1 MLQEKTLEREE
12 VMLEMEKMTYLV
24 NELRK
29 KIKELQANIAQAEKK
44 RKPVRPTAEKAT
56 QVGKCRTNY

>member
-1 MLQEKTLEREE
+1 LFQEKTLEREE

-29 KIKELQANIAQAEKK
+29 KIKELQANVAEAEKK
-44 RKPVRPTAEKAT
+44 RKPVLSTAEKAT
-56 QVGKCRTNY
+56 QVYFV